1 MMEPPALYLLSDDT
15 YIHRSMGTE
24 VGGTELDCDHYK
36 DGSRD
41 KERDHNRDTETPLQR
56 VQGIGDKK

>member
-1 MMEPPALYLLSDDT
+1 M
-15 YIHRSMGTE
+15 
-24 VGGTELDCDHYK
+24 GGTELDCDQDK